1 MDDQLETVNGH
12 YGGIRAALEKIGQ
25 PIDIN
30 DLHFAAHARSYGS
43 IPVNNKLHGAG
54 VSMQKM
60 RYPKP

>member
-1 MDDQLETVNGH
+1 MATVNGH

-30 DLHFAAHARSYGS
+30 DLHLAAHTRSYGS
-43 IPVNNKLHGAG
+43 IPVNNKLHGAE

-60 RYPKP
+60 IYLKP